1 MKPQVSFKALPPAA
15 RVTVIL
21 FGIMGLAA
29 ILYAFLR
36 QTTFVP
42 SHVVALLALGM
53 VCART
58 KVSLYRGST
67 LSFLTCVVLLAVIRE
82 GPAVAVLVAIGGVT
96 VQTFLPKKKLVLHQL
111 AFNCGMIALTVLATW
126 ATYHFLTGTHGLAT
140 LPGEVAATI
149 LASFMYFL
157 GNSVFVSLI
166 IALSK
171 GASMVRLWTTHFLHS
186 APSFLIAGL
195 LSLGVIGLAGNLV
208 LIGVAL
214 VAVTMIA
221 YYCSITRV
229 AA

>member
-1 MKPQVSFKALPPAA
+1 MYSGALPGVFP
-15 RVTVIL
+15 L
-21 FGIMGLAA
+21 K
-29 ILYAFLR
+29 
-36 QTTFVP
+36 FVEVWP
-42 SHVVALLALGM
+42 
-53 VCART
+53 
-58 KVSLYRGST
+58 
-67 LSFLTCVVLLAVIRE
+67 IRE
-82 GPAVAVLVAIGGVT
+82 L
-96 VQTFLPKKKLVLHQL
+96 
-111 AFNCGMIALTVLATW
+111 IAGS
-126 ATYHFLTGTHGLAT
+126 GTHGLAT

-171 GASMVRLWTTHFLHS
+171 GASMVHLWCTHFLHS

-208 LIGVAL
+208 LLGVAL

-221 YYCSITRV
+221 YYCSISRV